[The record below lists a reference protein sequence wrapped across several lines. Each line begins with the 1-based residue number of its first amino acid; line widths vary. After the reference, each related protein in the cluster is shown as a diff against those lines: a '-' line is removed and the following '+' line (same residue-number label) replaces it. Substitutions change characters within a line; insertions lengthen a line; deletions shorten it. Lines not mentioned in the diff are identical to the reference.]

1 MWLVSSISQMPILM
15 PGIMVGRN
23 QSTCSATKH
32 QRGQGVSGGVLVPS
46 RTHKMAR
53 RSYRFLLAIG
63 QRTCVWWKCSWC
75 VCSSPPQFYWQDST
89 PMVCL
94 WEVEQSSGLT
104 PWLFPLQRAGELLCN
119 FPNCIVLF
127 SLFMTAEVPD
137 HLPSFSQPSK
147 KRSSLERPWS
157 SVGQLYDRRI
167 DSEKVSGFTQ

>member
-1 MWLVSSISQMPILM
+1 MIGQFNFPDANIDARDHGGKKPIHMLSHKASERTRSKWGS
-15 PGIMVGRN
+15 PCT
-23 QSTCSATKH
+23 QPYA
-32 QRGQGVSGGVLVPS
+32 QDGQEVYS
-46 RTHKMAR
+46 
-53 RSYRFLLAIG
+53 FLLAIE